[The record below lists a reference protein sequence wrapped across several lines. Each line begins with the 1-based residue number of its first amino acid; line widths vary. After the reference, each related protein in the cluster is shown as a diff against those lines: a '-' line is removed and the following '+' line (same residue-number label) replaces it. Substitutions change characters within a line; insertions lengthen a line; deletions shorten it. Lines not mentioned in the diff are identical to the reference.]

1 MKTSTSIVALMGLFS
16 MVLGGAVPRDTLV
29 DALDGMS
36 DNVSESTE
44 PLTKPL
50 SGNQAFNALSTPC
63 QQCSQIY
70 KDCRRPCHYDYCK
83 PICKEKACKSI
94 VNGKDCSSLC
104 HWYC

>member
-36 DNVSESTE
+36 DN
-44 PLTKPL
+44 
-50 SGNQAFNALSTPC
+50 AFNALSTPC